1 MTKTIVKRDG
11 RTEAF
16 DVAKIKA
23 AIEAAM
29 SAVHK
34 GLTGD
39 LAQKAVQLSEQIAQS
54 TEDGASIESIQDSVE
69 KGLMD
74 AELIEEAK
82 AYIKYRAARTDIRE
96 ARTHL
101 MKIIDS
107 FFTEKQDDGS
117 SHKENANINASS
129 VSGAFYRIGSEASKD
144 YYTRCL
150 IPSEFVEAH
159 TNGYLHY
166 HDADYYGLSLNC
178 MQHDLGKMFKK
189 GFSTG
194 NAYIGEPQS
203 ITSAMALTCVIL
215 QSGQT
220 DLFGGESIPA
230 WDFYMEPYVEKSFK
244 KALKKHLE
252 NMAFAPANMQ
262 ELWVKENGYQEHTP
276 VFENDD
282 LYKAYKWAKR
292 DVEAETYQAAQA
304 MVYNLNSLASRAGG
318 QVVFSS
324 INLGTCVK
332 PGGRLATKALLKA
345 IDDGIG
351 KGVTSLFPIV
361 IFKLKEGVTYSPQDP
376 NYDLRLYSERVT
388 AKRMF
393 PNYSNLDAPYNLK
406 YYKEGHPETEVA
418 YMGCRTRAISNVNG
432 PEIVTDRGNLSFTTL
447 NLPRYAIEAS
457 REGTS
462 EEERIEIFFKKLD
475 KYLDIARRQLEHR
488 YKIQCN
494 RRVYNLPYVMQQGA
508 YMGSEHLSPDDTIRK
523 AIENGT
529 LSFGFVGLAEALVAL
544 TGHDHTEGEKYQ
556 QLGLRIVKH
565 MRDYADKLTEE
576 QHMNWSLIATPA
588 ESVAGK
594 MLRKDRAEFGVIPGV
609 TDKDYY
615 TNSNHVPVWR
625 KIRASE
631 KIRLEAP
638 YHELTN
644 AGHIAY
650 VECEG
655 DPRQNLDALHTLIN
669 IMHDAGAGY
678 FSFNHKIDTCTNCG
692 YNGIIGD
699 VCPSCGQKETPS
711 HPFVRPRRITGY
723 LSYENRFNSAKT
735 AELNA
740 RVTHA

>member
-1 MTKTIVKRDG
+1 M
-11 RTEAF
+11 
-16 DVAKIKA
+16 
-23 AIEAAM
+23 
-29 SAVHK
+29 
-34 GLTGD
+34 
-39 LAQKAVQLSEQIAQS
+39 
-54 TEDGASIESIQDSVE
+54 
-69 KGLMD
+69 
-74 AELIEEAK
+74 
-82 AYIKYRAARTDIRE
+82 
-96 ARTHL
+96 
-101 MKIIDS
+101 
-107 FFTEKQDDGS
+107 
-117 SHKENANINASS
+117 
-129 VSGAFYRIGSEASKD
+129 
-144 YYTRCL
+144 
-150 IPSEFVEAH
+150 
-159 TNGYLHY
+159 
-166 HDADYYGLSLNC
+166 
-178 MQHDLGKMFKK
+178 
-189 GFSTG
+189 
-194 NAYIGEPQS
+194 
-203 ITSAMALTCVIL
+203 
-215 QSGQT
+215 
-220 DLFGGESIPA
+220 
-230 WDFYMEPYVEKSFK
+230 
-244 KALKKHLE
+244 
-252 NMAFAPANMQ
+252 
-262 ELWVKENGYQEHTP
+262 
-276 VFENDD
+276 
-282 LYKAYKWAKR
+282 
-292 DVEAETYQAAQA
+292 
-304 MVYNLNSLASRAGG
+304 
-318 QVVFSS
+318 FSS

-406 YYKEGHPETEVA
+406 YYKEGHPETEAA
-418 YMGCRTRAISNVNG
+418 YMGCLARHEQVIIKVNNDVRLMSIGNAYEYFEDSDVATADTSKSKYIDLDGMQVSVYDSNKQSFVRCKGILKNPDKRDWKRIVLSDGRLLLATSDHPLPVKNKGRTQVNALKVGDEIPAVWTAPEVDIKKSVSTEEAWLLGLILCDGCYASSINISLGLDEYDILKTAQTALADCWHLDTKVTKRMRGEKGDYYDLYVTGNQVTQRNALLKSFGSLKKSERHLPEDILTWNRKARLAFLAGMIDADGYVNKVKKGSGIANRVQIGSTNPGLALQQMYLAQSLGYPAKVYINHYAKGVSSVRYKVEFGATIELVEMLKSSKKRKWTEDDYTSAIQTPEYVSVRSIEDADDYIGSSYDFETDSDRFDASGINSHNCRTRAISNVNG

-544 TGHDHTEGEKYQ
+544 TGHDHTEGEQYQ

-644 AGHIAY
+644 AGCYMA
-650 VECEG
+650 
-655 DPRQNLDALHTLIN
+655 
-669 IMHDAGAGY
+669 
-678 FSFNHKIDTCTNCG
+678 
-692 YNGIIGD
+692 
-699 VCPSCGQKETPS
+699 
-711 HPFVRPRRITGY
+711 
-723 LSYENRFNSAKT
+723 RFKQGERKSKRCA
-735 AELNA
+735 A
-740 RVTHA
+740 

>member
-1 MTKTIVKRDG
+1 
-11 RTEAF
+11 
-16 DVAKIKA
+16 
-23 AIEAAM
+23 
-29 SAVHK
+29 
-34 GLTGD
+34 
-39 LAQKAVQLSEQIAQS
+39 
-54 TEDGASIESIQDSVE
+54 
-69 KGLMD
+69 
-74 AELIEEAK
+74 
-82 AYIKYRAARTDIRE
+82 
-96 ARTHL
+96 
-101 MKIIDS
+101 
-107 FFTEKQDDGS
+107 
-117 SHKENANINASS
+117 
-129 VSGAFYRIGSEASKD
+129 
-144 YYTRCL
+144 
-150 IPSEFVEAH
+150 
-159 TNGYLHY
+159 
-166 HDADYYGLSLNC
+166 
-178 MQHDLGKMFKK
+178 
-189 GFSTG
+189 
-194 NAYIGEPQS
+194 
-203 ITSAMALTCVIL
+203 
-215 QSGQT
+215 
-220 DLFGGESIPA
+220 
-230 WDFYMEPYVEKSFK
+230 
-244 KALKKHLE
+244 
-252 NMAFAPANMQ
+252 
-262 ELWVKENGYQEHTP
+262 
-276 VFENDD
+276 
-282 LYKAYKWAKR
+282 
-292 DVEAETYQAAQA
+292 
-304 MVYNLNSLASRAGG
+304 
-318 QVVFSS
+318 
-324 INLGTCVK
+324 VK

-494 RRVYNLPYVMQQGA
+494 RKVYNLPYVMKQGA

-544 TGHDHTEGEKYQ
+544 TGHDHTEGEQYQ

-609 TDKDYY
+609 TDKEYY

-644 AGHIAY
+644 AGCYMA
-650 VECEG
+650 
-655 DPRQNLDALHTLIN
+655 
-669 IMHDAGAGY
+669 
-678 FSFNHKIDTCTNCG
+678 
-692 YNGIIGD
+692 
-699 VCPSCGQKETPS
+699 
-711 HPFVRPRRITGY
+711 
-723 LSYENRFNSAKT
+723 RFKQGERKSKRCA
-735 AELNA
+735 A
-740 RVTHA
+740 

>member
-1 MTKTIVKRDG
+1 M
-11 RTEAF
+11 
-16 DVAKIKA
+16 
-23 AIEAAM
+23 
-29 SAVHK
+29 
-34 GLTGD
+34 
-39 LAQKAVQLSEQIAQS
+39 
-54 TEDGASIESIQDSVE
+54 
-69 KGLMD
+69 
-74 AELIEEAK
+74 
-82 AYIKYRAARTDIRE
+82 
-96 ARTHL
+96 
-101 MKIIDS
+101 
-107 FFTEKQDDGS
+107 
-117 SHKENANINASS
+117 
-129 VSGAFYRIGSEASKD
+129 
-144 YYTRCL
+144 
-150 IPSEFVEAH
+150 
-159 TNGYLHY
+159 
-166 HDADYYGLSLNC
+166 
-178 MQHDLGKMFKK
+178 
-189 GFSTG
+189 
-194 NAYIGEPQS
+194 
-203 ITSAMALTCVIL
+203 
-215 QSGQT
+215 
-220 DLFGGESIPA
+220 
-230 WDFYMEPYVEKSFK
+230 
-244 KALKKHLE
+244 
-252 NMAFAPANMQ
+252 
-262 ELWVKENGYQEHTP
+262 
-276 VFENDD
+276 
-282 LYKAYKWAKR
+282 
-292 DVEAETYQAAQA
+292 
-304 MVYNLNSLASRAGG
+304 
-318 QVVFSS
+318 FSS

-406 YYKEGHPETEVA
+406 YYKEGHPETEAA

-556 QLGLRIVKH
+556 QLGLSIVKH

-631 KIRLEAP
+631 KIRLEAL